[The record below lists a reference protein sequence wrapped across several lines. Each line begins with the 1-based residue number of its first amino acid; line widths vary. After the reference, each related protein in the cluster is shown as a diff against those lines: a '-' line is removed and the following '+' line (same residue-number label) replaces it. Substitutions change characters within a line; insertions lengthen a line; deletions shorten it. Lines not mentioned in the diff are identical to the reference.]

1 MQTISV
7 RRAVEL
13 GDAARSAVE
22 SLLGRKVADEEHV
35 TVMAYPAQTPESERD
50 RKAAVRELIEDLDS
64 MAASASHIP
73 EEEMDQLIDEAVGLQ
88 RTIVACRERA
98 AIDAEFALMGTD
110 PDYQAE
116 AAQIMRDFDG
126 INGHG

>member
-7 RRAVEL
+7 RRAKEL

-35 TVMAYPAQTPESERD
+35 TVMAYPSQTPESEPD

-73 EEEMDQLIDEAVGLQ
+73 EEEMDQLIDEAIRHVRHRRL
-88 RTIVACRERA
+88 
-98 AIDAEFALMGTD
+98 
-110 PDYQAE
+110 
-116 AAQIMRDFDG
+116 
-126 INGHG
+126 